1 MKPSISQTPGND
13 CTPSHQIISC
23 VIPIFPP
30 PPTTTTTSPL
40 FLSHFGK
47 ADLAVLLKRSAL
59 WGQQCVW
66 MGGCCHGGHCVHS
79 HLHNDALQRLAVI
92 AVLGSGQEGFS
103 RGFGVGRRKEGG

>member
-30 PPTTTTTSPL
+30 PHHHHHLPALLEPL
-40 FLSHFGK
+40 WKG
-47 ADLAVLLKRSAL
+47 RSCSSAKEERTVGTGVCL
-59 WGQQCVW
+59 D
-66 MGGCCHGGHCVHS
+66 GGMHCVHS